1 MGTMLGSTGIRR
13 AAQLGAI
20 AIVAAWSV
28 GFAVGDVLAAPL
40 LKAATIAERSAQ
52 GGEDFHW
59 SWKVPAGKSLEIE
72 GVNGAI
78 HAVAASG
85 DRVEVSAR
93 KHARRS
99 DPGKVTIEVLEHEGG
114 VTLCVRYPDRGW
126 GRRNECAPNGKSH
139 MSTHDNDVQV
149 DFEVR
154 VPAGVR
160 FVARTVNGGVDV
172 ESLDGPVEAR
182 TVNGSIVV
190 STRRLAVAS
199 TVNGSIRAAFG
210 STSWDGPLEFTTVN
224 GGITLDLAAQVNAD
238 VEAGTVNGAI
248 ETDFPITVQGRFNR
262 RHLEGTIGKGGPRLK
277 LSTVNGSIRLRMG
290 KES

>member
-1 MGTMLGSTGIRR
+1 MHTILGSTGIRR
-13 AAQLGAI
+13 AARLGAI
-20 AIVAAWSV
+20 AVVAAWSV
-28 GFAVGDVLAAPL
+28 GFAVGDAPAAPL
-40 LKAATIAERSAQ
+40 HNAATIAERSGQA
-52 GGEDFHW
+52 GEDFHW
-59 SWKVPAGKSLEIE
+59 SWRIPAGKAIEIE

-78 HAVAASG
+78 HAVATSG
-85 DRVEVSAR
+85 ERVEVSAR

-99 DPGKVTIEVLEHEGG
+99 DPGKVAIEVLEHEGG
-114 VTLCVRYPDRGW
+114 VTLCVRYPDSRW
-126 GRRNECAPNGKSH
+126 GPHNVCAPNGKSH

-172 ESLDGPVEAR
+172 ETLDGPVEAR
-182 TVNGSIVV
+182 TVNGSIAV

-210 STSWDGPLEFTTVN
+210 STSWDEPLEFTTVN
-224 GGITLDLAAQVNAD
+224 GSITLDLSAHTDAD
-238 VEAGTVNGAI
+238 VQAGTVNGGI
-248 ETDFPITVQGRFNR
+248 ETDFPITVQGRFNH
-262 RHLEGTIGKGGPRLK
+262 RHLEGRIGKGGPRLE
-277 LSTVNGSIRLRMG
+277 LSTVNGSIRLRMA